1 MRHFVVEVYLSGI
14 PPEGFHASVARARR
28 AAVELSGEGLA
39 VRHLRSAYAADDET
53 CFHFFDASSADIV
66 AEASSRAGLNH
77 DRIAELQ
84 VSEALEPSLQTEGV
98 TEGRGPRE
106 NDERGDLGSG

>member
-1 MRHFVVEVYLSGI
+1 MRHFVVEVYLSRV
-14 PPEGFHASVARARR
+14 PREGFHASVARARR

-66 AEASSRAGLNH
+66 AEASSRAGLDH

-84 VSEALEPSLQTEGV
+84 VSDAPEPSLQMEGDTEGPRP
-98 TEGRGPRE
+98 RGHG
-106 NDERGDLGSG
+106 ERRDVGSG